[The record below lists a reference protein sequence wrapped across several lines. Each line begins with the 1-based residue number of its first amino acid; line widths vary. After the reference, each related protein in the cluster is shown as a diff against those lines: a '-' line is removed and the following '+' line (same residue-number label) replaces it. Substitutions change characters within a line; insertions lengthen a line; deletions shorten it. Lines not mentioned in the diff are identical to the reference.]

1 MSERTNSMPG
11 VNISQVEA
19 QERSKYLHIESYDV
33 TLKIVPD
40 QETFYSKSMVRFSCN
55 QPGID
60 TFIDAPARRIISA
73 TLNGVAIDIS
83 HFDGETVFLKNL
95 AAENELVIESD
106 AIFSKDG
113 EGLQYSVDPA
123 DQEVYLYS
131 QCAPALTRHM
141 YACFDQPDLKA
152 TFTLTATVP
161 NHWEAISNSPVESKI
176 PAGSEYTTW
185 RFFPTARIATY
196 VTAFIAGPYHHVHDD
211 YVGEKKIPLGLYC
224 RKSLAPHLDH
234 EAIFKIT
241 KQGFKY
247 FEKVFGLA
255 YPFDKYDQIAVVD
268 YNWGAMEN
276 VGAVTFK
283 EELFVYRS
291 KVTERLYK
299 YRVNTILHEMSHMWF
314 GNLVTMQWWDDLWL
328 NESFATWAAFT
339 ATDECTE
346 FKNTWTDFNARQK
359 TWALRQDQLS
369 STHPI
374 VVDVKDIET
383 ANSNFDGI
391 TYAKGASVLMQFVA
405 YVGRDNFIRGL
416 QKYFAKHA
424 YKNTT
429 LADLLA
435 EMEATSGR
443 DLKAWSATW
452 LQTAGVNTL
461 RPVLEI
467 SGGIYTAAGIKQEAP
482 TMPAGSTELRPH
494 RMAIGLY
501 DLRHGSLLRRK
512 IVELDVSGAITHVPE
527 LIGEKAADLVLIND
541 KDMTYAKTRF
551 DANSIATLK
560 SHIGDISDSLAR
572 ALCFSATWDMLR
584 DAEIS
589 STDFVDIALAG
600 LPGES
605 EITVV
610 AQIAEQLAIAVNQYA
625 HPSVR
630 DALRSRTASGLES
643 LLDSAEPG
651 SDHQLQYARSFATL
665 AITPEQNQRI
675 LSVLKGQLQ
684 GLTLDADMRWHLL
697 CALAERGLITRV
709 ELDKELEKDPST
721 LGELSHLHAIAALPT
736 PADKAKAWAQIVSEE
751 TSNANRI
758 ALINGFNSALNRD
771 LIESYVDNY
780 FEMLLIMSER
790 KSFESATRFTEYAF
804 PIYITTQTTL
814 DKANYWLDVTGKDAA
829 SALRRR
835 IAEARDSLARALR
848 VQSREV

>member
-1 MSERTNSMPG
+1 MPG

-19 QERSKYLHIESYDV
+19 QERSKYLSIKSYDV
-33 TLKIVPD
+33 TLKIVPG

-55 QPGID
+55 EPGID
-60 TFIDAPARRIISA
+60 TFIDSPARRIISA
-73 TLNGVAIDIS
+73 TLNGEAIDVS
-83 HFDGETVFLKNL
+83 HFDGESVFLKNL

-106 AIFSKDG
+106 ALFSKNG

-161 NHWEAISNSPVESKI
+161 NHWEAISNSPVESKT
-176 PAGSEYTTW
+176 PAGTEYTTW

-211 YVGEKKIPLGLYC
+211 YIGGKKIPLGIYC

-234 EAIFKIT
+234 EEIFKIT

-283 EELFVYRS
+283 EELFIYRS
-291 KVTERLYK
+291 KVTQRLYK

-374 VVDVKDIET
+374 VVDVKDIDT

-391 TYAKGASVLMQFVA
+391 TYAKGASVLQQMVA
-405 YVGRDNFIRGL
+405 YVGRDHFIKGL

-429 LADLLA
+429 LADLLV
-435 EMEATSGR
+435 ELEATSGR

-452 LQTAGVNTL
+452 LQTAGVNTF
-461 RPVLEI
+461 RPVLET
-467 SGGIYTAAGIKQEAP
+467 SGGIYTSMGIIQEAP
-482 TMPAGSTELRPH
+482 TMPVGSTELRPH

-512 IVELDVSGAITHVPE
+512 SVELDLAGALTHVPE

-541 KDMTYAKTRF
+541 GDLTYAKIRF
-551 DANSIATLK
+551 DENSISTLK
-560 SHIGDISDSLAR
+560 NHIGDIADSLAR
-572 ALCFSATWDMLR
+572 ALCWSAAWDMLR

-589 STDFVDIALAG
+589 STDFVDIALSG
-600 LPGES
+600 LPGETD
-605 EITVV
+605 ITIV
-610 AQIAEQLAIAVNQYA
+610 ALIAEQLAIAVNQYA

-630 DALRSRTASGLES
+630 DALRSRVASGLE
-643 LLDSAEPG
+643 LLMDSAEPS

-665 AITPEQNQRI
+665 AITPKQNQRI
-675 LSVLKGQLQ
+675 LSILKGQLE
-684 GLTLDADMRWHLL
+684 GLAIDADMRWHLI
-697 CALAERGLITRV
+697 CALAERGLMTQT
-709 ELDKELEKDPST
+709 ELDDELKKDSTT

-736 PADKAKAWAQIVSEE
+736 VEDKAKAWAQIASEE
-751 TSNANRI
+751 TSNANRV

-780 FEMLLIMSER
+780 FEMLLVMSGR
-790 KSFESATRFTEYAF
+790 KSFESATRFTEYTF
-804 PIYITTQTTL
+804 PIYITTQATL
-814 DKANYWLDVTGKDAA
+814 GKANYWLDVTGKDAP
-829 SALRRR
+829 SGLRRLV
-835 IAEARDSLARALR
+835 AEGRDALARALS
-848 VQSREV
+848 VQSRGA

>member
-1 MSERTNSMPG
+1 MPG
-11 VNISQVEA
+11 LNITQIEA
-19 QERSKYLHIESYDV
+19 TERSNYLSIESYDV
-33 TLKIVPD
+33 TLKVVPG

-55 QPGID
+55 EPGID

-73 TLNGVAIDIS
+73 TLNGIAIDVS
-83 HFDGETVFLKNL
+83 NFDGESVFLKNL
-95 AAENELVIESD
+95 AAENELIIESD
-106 AIFSKDG
+106 AIFSKNG

-123 DQEVYLYS
+123 DQEIYLYS
-131 QCAPALTRHM
+131 QCAPALTRHI

-161 NHWEAISNSPVESKI
+161 NHWEAISNSPVDSKT

-185 RFFPTARIATY
+185 RFLPTARIATY
-196 VTAFIAGPYHHVHDD
+196 VTAFIAGPYHYVHDD
-211 YVGEKKIPLGLYC
+211 YVGEKKIPLGIYC

-283 EELFVYRS
+283 EELFIYRS

-314 GNLVTMQWWDDLWL
+314 GNLVTMRWWDDLWL

-374 VVDVKDIET
+374 VVDVKDIDT

-391 TYAKGASVLMQFVA
+391 TYAKGASVLIQFVA
-405 YVGRDNFIRGL
+405 YVGRENFIRGL

-424 YKNTT
+424 YNNTT
-429 LADLLA
+429 LADLLV

-443 DLKAWSATW
+443 DLQAWSATW

-461 RPVLEI
+461 RPVLETVD
-467 SGGIYTAAGIKQEAP
+467 GIYTSVGIVQEAP
-482 TMPAGSTELRPH
+482 TMPVGSTQLRPH
-494 RMAIGLY
+494 RMAMGLY

-512 IVELDVSGAITHVPE
+512 SVELDLSGAITHVPE
-527 LIGEKAADLVLIND
+527 FIGEKAADLVLIND
-541 KDMTYAKTRF
+541 KDLTYAKIRF
-551 DANSIATLK
+551 DGNSVATLK
-560 SHIGDISDSLAR
+560 GHIGDISDSLAR

-589 STDFVDIALAG
+589 TTDFVDIALAG

-610 AQIAEQLAIAVNQYA
+610 AQIADQLAIAVNQYA
-625 HPSVR
+625 HPAQRV
-630 DALRSRTASGLES
+630 ALRSRVASGLGS
-643 LLDSAEPG
+643 LLDSAEPS
-651 SDHQLQYARSFATL
+651 SDHQLQFARAFATL

-675 LSVLKGQLQ
+675 LSILQGQLQ
-684 GLTLDADMRWHLL
+684 GLTLDADMRWHMI
-697 CALAERGLITRV
+697 CALAERGLLTRV
-709 ELDKELEKDPST
+709 ELDAELKHDPST
-721 LGELSHLHAIAALPT
+721 LGELNHLYAIAALPT
-736 PADKAKAWAQIVSEE
+736 AEDKAQAWAQIASEV
-751 TSNANRI
+751 TSNAHRV
-758 ALINGFNSALNRD
+758 ALINGFNSPLNRD
-771 LIESYVDNY
+771 LIESYADNY
-780 FEMLLIMSER
+780 FDMLLVMAGR
-790 KSFESATRFTEYAF
+790 KSFESATRFAENAF
-804 PIYITTQTTL
+804 PIYITKQATL
-814 DKANYWLDVTGKDAA
+814 DKANYWLDITGRDAP
-829 SALRRR
+829 SGLRRLVT
-835 IAEARDSLARALR
+835 ESRDNIARALR
-848 VQSREV
+848 VQAVGYPENPK

>member
-1 MSERTNSMPG
+1 MPG
-11 VNISQVEA
+11 VNISQAEA
-19 QERSKYLHIESYDV
+19 QERSKYLSIESYDV
-33 TLKIVPD
+33 TLKIVPG
-40 QETFYSKSMVRFSCN
+40 QETFYSKSMVHFSCN
-55 QPGID
+55 EPGID

-73 TLNGVAIDIS
+73 TLNGIAIDVS
-83 HFDGETVFLKNL
+83 HFDGESVFLKNL
-95 AAENELVIESD
+95 AAENELIIESD

-176 PAGSEYTTW
+176 PTGSEYTTW

-196 VTAFIAGPYHHVHDD
+196 VTAFIAGPYHHVHDN
-211 YVGEKKIPLGLYC
+211 YVGEKKIPLGIYC

-234 EAIFKIT
+234 EEIFKIT

-374 VVDVKDIET
+374 VVDVADIET

-391 TYAKGASVLMQFVA
+391 TYAKGASVLIQFVA

-429 LADLLA
+429 LADLLT

-467 SGGIYTAAGIKQEAP
+467 TGGIYTSMGIRQEAP
-482 TMPAGSTELRPH
+482 IIPVGSTELRPH
-494 RMAIGLY
+494 RIAIGLY

-512 IVELDVSGAITHVPE
+512 LVELDVSGEITHVPE

-541 KDMTYAKTRF
+541 KDMSYAKTRF
-551 DANSIATLK
+551 DANSITTLK
-560 SHIGDISDSLAR
+560 NHIGNISDSLAR

-584 DAEIS
+584 DAEMS
-589 STDFVDIALAG
+589 SADFVDIALAG

-610 AQIAEQLAIAVNQYA
+610 AQITDQIAIAVNQYA
-625 HPSVR
+625 HSLLR
-630 DALRSRTASGLES
+630 DALRSRVASGLES
-643 LLDSAEPG
+643 LMDSAEPR
-651 SDHQLQYARSFATL
+651 SDHQLQYTRSFATL
-665 AITPEQNQRI
+665 AFTPDQNQRI

-697 CALAERGLITRV
+697 CTLAERGLVTRV
-709 ELDKELEKDPST
+709 GLDEELKKDPST
-721 LGELSHLHAIAALPT
+721 LGELSHHQAVASLPT
-736 PADKAKAWAQIVSEE
+736 AEDKAKAWAEIVSEE

-771 LIESYVDNY
+771 QIESYVDNY

-804 PIYITTQTTL
+804 PIYITTQATL

-835 IAEARDSLARALR
+835 VTEARDSLARALS
-848 VQSREV
+848 VQSLGA

>member
-1 MSERTNSMPG
+1 MPG

-40 QETFYSKSMVRFSCN
+40 QETFYSKSMVRFSCIE
-55 QPGID
+55 PGID

-73 TLNGVAIDIS
+73 TLNGIAIDVS
-83 HFDGETVFLKNL
+83 QFDGETVFLKNL
-95 AAENELVIESD
+95 AGENELVIESD
-106 AIFSKDG
+106 AIFSKNG

-161 NHWEAISNSPVESKI
+161 NHWEAISNSPVESKS
-176 PAGSEYTTW
+176 PEGAEYTTW
-185 RFFPTARIATY
+185 RFFPTSRISTY
-196 VTAFIAGPYHHVHDD
+196 VTAFIAGPYHHVHDN
-211 YVGEKKIPLGLYC
+211 YVGEKKIPLGIYC

-234 EAIFKIT
+234 EEIFKIT

-291 KVTERLYK
+291 KVTQRLYK

-374 VVDVKDIET
+374 VVDVKDIDT

-391 TYAKGASVLMQFVA
+391 TYAKGASVLQQMVA

-429 LADLLA
+429 LADLLL
-435 EMEATSGR
+435 ELEATSGR

-452 LQTAGVNTL
+452 LQTAGVNTF

-467 SGGIYTAAGIKQEAP
+467 TGGVYTSMGILQEAP
-482 TMPAGSTELRPH
+482 TMPVGSTELRPH

-512 IVELDVSGAITHVPE
+512 SVELDISGVLTHVPE
-527 LIGEKAADLVLIND
+527 LINEKKADLVLIND
-541 KDMTYAKTRF
+541 GDMTYAKIRF
-551 DANSIATLK
+551 DENSIATLK
-560 SHIGDISDSLAR
+560 NHVGDIADSLAR
-572 ALCFSATWDMLR
+572 ALCWSAAWDMLR

-589 STDFVDIALAG
+589 SIDFVDIALSG
-600 LPGES
+600 LPE
-605 EITVV
+605 ETDITVV
-610 AQIAEQLAIAVNQYA
+610 AQIADQLATAVDQYT

-630 DALRSRTASGLES
+630 DALRARVATGLES
-643 LLDSAEPG
+643 LMDSAEPG
-651 SDHQLQYARSFATL
+651 NDHQLQFARSFATL

-675 LSVLKGQLQ
+675 LSVLKGQLE
-684 GLTLDADMRWHLL
+684 GLSIDADMRWHFV
-697 CALAERGLITRV
+697 CALAERGLMTEA
-709 ELDKELEKDPST
+709 ELDGELKKDSTT

-736 PADKAKAWAQIVSEE
+736 AQDKAKAWAQIASEE
-751 TSNANRI
+751 TSNANRV
-758 ALINGFNSALNRD
+758 ALINGFNSALNRG

-780 FEMLLIMSER
+780 FEMLLVMSGR
-790 KSFESATRFTEYAF
+790 KSFESATRFTQYAF
-804 PIYITTQTTL
+804 PMYITTQATL
-814 DKANYWLDVTGKDAA
+814 DKANHWLNVTGKDAP
-829 SALRRR
+829 SGLRRLV
-835 IAEARDSLARALR
+835 AEGRDSLARALS
-848 VQSREV
+848 VQSLGA